1 MKLILN
7 IKRFDDLQTLMGDAF
22 KEGITVDEI
31 NAFLSDKKLADL
43 STGGYVD
50 KNKYEADLRQSKA
63 EASKYKDEL
72 NAKLTDSEKSAQADK
87 EKDDLIKQLQNQI
100 KESNIRNSKS
110 SAEAAFAESKNLL
123 EIADDDSDYANF
135 MSSIST
141 EDADKSKNL
150 AKYVNKLVQDA
161 YKKGQKDGTKDSMG
175 NMGKD
180 VKTGGSKT
188 ESLSFGT
195 KLAREVGHKTDNSNL
210 YFK

>member
-50 KNKYEADLRQSKA
+50 KNKYEADLRQSKD
-63 EASKYKDEL
+63 EVSRYKKELSSKMTE
-72 NAKLTDSEKSAQADK
+72 SEKSAQLEQ
-87 EKDDLIKQLQNQI
+87 EKDDLIEQLRNQI

-110 SAEAAFAESKNLL
+110 SSEAAFAESKTLL
-123 EIADDDSDYANF
+123 EIADDDKDYANF

-141 EDADKSKNL
+141 EDAEASKNL

-188 ESLSFGT
+188 ENLSFGA
-195 KLAREVGHKTDNSNL
+195 KLAREVGHKTDNSDL